1 MGPIEKVHAVRAHA
15 GSIAKLEVAVAAR
28 VHGRMGIHEKLHS
41 APGAILVRP
50 PGFAWVIL
58 EEIAVRTKIVVDPPA
73 K

>member
-1 MGPIEKVHAVRAHA
+1 
-15 GSIAKLEVAVAAR
+15 
-28 VHGRMGIHEKLHS
+28 MGIHEKLHS

-58 EEIAVRTKIVVDPPA
+58 EEIVVAREVVVDPPA